1 MSFEHAI
8 TFQNSGVAPASIFSS
23 GGGDLPLASFLRTG
37 FDGDVIVIY
46 MRPERVFGFQ
56 KAKLELI
63 FEIAEPDAGVAAAAG
78 TAGCAERK
86 FDGLVSAT
94 GELSFQHLAVLAEF
108 LGKALAQ
115 QNRKSG
121 IEIEIQVLSPSGD
134 LEAAKVQLDAL
145 VKEIFVQ

>member
-8 TFQNSGVAPASIFSS
+8 TSEISGVAPASIFNSV
-23 GGGDLPLASFLRTG
+23 GALPLASFLRTG

-46 MRPERVFGFQ
+46 MRPERVFGI
-56 KAKLELI
+56 KKVKLELV
-63 FEIAEPDAGVAAAAG
+63 FETSEPDASVAAAEAG
-78 TAGCAERK
+78 AGGCAERK

-108 LGKALAQ
+108 LGKAMAE

-121 IEIEIQVLSPSGD
+121 IEIEVQVLSPSGD
-134 LEAAKVQLDAL
+134 LEAAKIELDAL